1 MRRLC
6 CLVIT
11 PVDFA
16 YAEYTVL
23 RLYMGMDM
31 DVHVAARRIAEAALQ
46 TRERPIDAYITLYA
60 HTIHQVI
67 VKLTPDAPGEPP
79 SAMRVVGAARP
90 FAYDAAAG
98 AAGCF

>member
-1 MRRLC
+1 
-6 CLVIT
+6 
-11 PVDFA
+11 
-16 YAEYTVL
+16 
-23 RLYMGMDM
+23 MGM
-31 DVHVAARRIAEAALQ
+31 DVHVAARRIAQAALHIVH